1 MCIYC
6 RGCLKSL
13 FCSSALLDSEHS
25 KLYKTLLYCN
35 IQMEIEQRQEELG
48 SLNKELTRKKA
59 HFEDVCKSLKDKAD
73 HTDQVRNETKELIQ
87 KRVEHMVRL
96 IREKE
101 KELLEMVKRQHHL
114 GNEDLEGS

>member
-1 MCIYC
+1 MPF
-6 RGCLKSL
+6 G
-13 FCSSALLDSEHS
+13 EHS

-48 SLNKELTRKKA
+48 SLNRELTRKKA
-59 HFEDVCKSLKDKAD
+59 NFEHVYKNLKDKAD
-73 HTDQVRNETKELIQ
+73 HMDQVRNETKELIQ

-101 KELLEMVKRQHHL
+101 QELLEMVKRQHHL